1 MDFSK
6 AFDSVKHSL
15 LSEKLKKAPLN
26 SYIINSLIGFLS
38 DRKERVVHN
47 KLVTEWKN
55 VNRGTTQGSVNGP
68 YLFNLFLNDL
78 QLDGYDNFSLIKY
91 ADDGSIIIHV
101 VKDMMMNHQEQL
113 VFSWIGP
120 KGIT

>member
-1 MDFSK
+1 M
-6 AFDSVKHSL
+6 AFFQT
-15 LSEKLKKAPLN
+15 EN
-26 SYIINSLIGFLS
+26 
-38 DRKERVVHN
+38 RVVHN
-47 KLVTEWKN
+47 NVN
-55 VNRGTTQGSVNGP
+55 VNRGTTQGNVNGP

-78 QLDGYDNFSLIKY
+78 QLDGYGNFSLIKY
-91 ADDGSIIIHV
+91 ADDGSIIIPV